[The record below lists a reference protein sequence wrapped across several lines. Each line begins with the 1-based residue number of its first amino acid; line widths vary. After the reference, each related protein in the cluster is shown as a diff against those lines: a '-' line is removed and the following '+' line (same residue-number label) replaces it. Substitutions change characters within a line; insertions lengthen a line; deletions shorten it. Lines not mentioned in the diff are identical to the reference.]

1 MISKRRILGF
11 VAFLV
16 ALGLSVYQLML
27 NPTKNW
33 YWGVVAVALFVMV
46 VASVYLIKQD
56 LDRFHPKIKSGSK
69 NKKK

>member
-1 MISKRRILGF
+1 MISKRRIVGLA
-11 VAFLV
+11 AFLV

-27 NPTKNW
+27 DPSKNW
-33 YWGVVAVALFVMV
+33 YWGVVAVAFFVMV

-56 LDRFHPKIKSGSK
+56 LDRYHPKTKSASK